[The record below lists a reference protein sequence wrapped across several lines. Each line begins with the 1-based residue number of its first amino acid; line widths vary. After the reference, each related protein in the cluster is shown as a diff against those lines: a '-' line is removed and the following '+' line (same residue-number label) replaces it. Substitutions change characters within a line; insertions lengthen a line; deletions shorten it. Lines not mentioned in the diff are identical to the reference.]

1 LRWLTLYS
9 ELGVDGIRI
18 PEAPPAPPE
27 SSGEAPL
34 APAPTSA
41 AEPDRVLGPPASL
54 MEDALADHQRMR
66 DLIHLGDP
74 PRALRALRDDVIGDC
89 RRCGL
94 CHGRNKIVFGVGNP
108 AARLMFVGEGP
119 GVDEDR
125 KGEPFV
131 GRAGQLLDRILAAMG
146 LDRSQVYIGNVVKCR
161 PPDNRVPTP
170 DEAATCV
177 PFLRAQIAI
186 IRPEVIVALG
196 RTALEGLLGQK
207 VASMSRV
214 RGDWMSFEGIP
225 LMPTFH
231 PAYLLRSPQAKRPVW
246 EDMKT
251 VLAKLDLPVP

>member
-1 LRWLTLYS
+1 
-9 ELGVDGIRI
+9 
-18 PEAPPAPPE
+18 
-27 SSGEAPL
+27 
-34 APAPTSA
+34 
-41 AEPDRVLGPPASL
+41 VLGPPASL
-54 MEDALADHQRMR
+54 TEDALADHQRMR
-66 DLIHLGDP
+66 DLVHLGDP

-94 CHGRNKIVFGVGNP
+94 CHGRNKIVFGVGSP
-108 AARLMFVGEGP
+108 TARLMFVGEGP

-131 GRAGQLLDRILAAMG
+131 GRAGQLLDRILGAMG

-161 PPDNRVPTP
+161 PPDNRVPNP

-251 VLAKLDLPVP
+251 VLAKLELPVP